1 MVMLHCSHAGFYIL
15 ESVFSDFMMKKTKR
29 YLLLLAP
36 FLLLAVLYE
45 LLPLLMIL
53 VNSFRS
59 DSGSSLF
66 TFENYRNIFS
76 KLLYRKAIANSIKI
90 SLLSSLIG
98 ILIAVLGAK
107 ALHQRGGKLGQAF
120 LSILNM
126 VSNFAGVPLAFA
138 YMILLGNAGVMV
150 QFGRLNG
157 ISALADFDLYTTN
170 GMSLIYVYFQIPL
183 ATLLVLPAFA
193 GVRKEWQEAASLLG
207 AGGFTFWKRIGL
219 PVLLP
224 SILGTFSVLFSNA
237 LAAYATAYALM
248 MNSLS
253 LLPIQI
259 AGCFVGEVKV
269 QRGLGSALSVVMMG
283 IMVVMILLTNSIGR
297 SCRKGV
303 DLV

>member
-1 MVMLHCSHAGFYIL
+1 
-15 ESVFSDFMMKKTKR
+15 MKKTKR

-45 LLPLLMIL
+45 LLPLLMVL

-59 DSGSSLF
+59 DSGSALF
-66 TFENYRNIFS
+66 TFENYQNVFS
-76 KLLYRKAIANSIKI
+76 KLLYKKAILNSIKI
-90 SLLSSLIG
+90 SLLSSILG
-98 ILIAVLGAK
+98 ILIATLGAK
-107 ALHQRGGKLGQAF
+107 ALHQRGGRLSRAF
-120 LSILNM
+120 LAILNM

-150 QFGRLNG
+150 QFGRLHG
-157 ISALADFDLYTTN
+157 IQALADFDLYTTN
-170 GMSLIYVYFQIPL
+170 GLSLIYVYFQIPL

-193 GVRKEWQEAASLLG
+193 GIRKEWQEAASLLG
-207 AGGFTFWKRIGL
+207 ARGITFWTRIGL

-269 QRGLGSALSVVMMG
+269 QRGLGSALSVVMMV
-283 IMVVMILLTNSIGR
+283 IMVAMILLTNSIGR
-297 SCRKGV
+297 RSEKKGG
-303 DLV
+303 LR

>member
-1 MVMLHCSHAGFYIL
+1 MN
-15 ESVFSDFMMKKTKR
+15 KTKR
-29 YLLLLAP
+29 YLFLLTP

-53 VNSFRS
+53 VNSFRP
-59 DSGSSLF
+59 DSGGSLF
-66 TFENYRNIFS
+66 TLENYQNIFS

-98 ILIAVLGAK
+98 ILIATLGAK
-107 ALHQRGGKLGQAF
+107 ALHQHGGKLGSAF

-193 GVRKEWQEAASLLG
+193 GVRREWQEAASLLG
-207 AGGFTFWKRIGL
+207 AGGITFWCRIGL

-259 AGCFVGEVKV
+259 AGCFVGEVRV

-283 IMVVMILLTNSIGR
+283 IMVIMILLTNAIGR
-297 SCRKGV
+297 SGGRKG
-303 DLV
+303 

>member
-1 MVMLHCSHAGFYIL
+1 
-15 ESVFSDFMMKKTKR
+15 MKKTKR

-45 LLPLLMIL
+45 LLPLLMVL

-59 DSGSSLF
+59 DSGSALF
-66 TFENYRNIFS
+66 TFENYQNVFS
-76 KLLYRKAIANSIKI
+76 KLLYKKAILNSIKI
-90 SLLSSLIG
+90 SLLSSILG
-98 ILIAVLGAK
+98 ILIATLGAK
-107 ALHQRGGKLGQAF
+107 ALHQRGGRLGRAF
-120 LSILNM
+120 LAILNM

-150 QFGRLNG
+150 QFGRLHG
-157 ISALADFDLYTTN
+157 IQALADFDLYTTN
-170 GMSLIYVYFQIPL
+170 GLSLIYVYFQIPL

-193 GVRKEWQEAASLLG
+193 GIRKEWQEAASLLG
-207 AGGFTFWKRIGL
+207 ARGITFWTRIGL

-269 QRGLGSALSVVMMG
+269 QRGLGSALSVVMMV
-283 IMVVMILLTNSIGR
+283 IMVAMILLTNSIGR
-297 SCRKGV
+297 RSEKKGG
-303 DLV
+303 LR